1 MGKTR
6 ILERFVAGNSQN
18 YDARRGLIDAPVVSV
33 QMPPEPKEVDFY
45 TSILD
50 RLNVPS
56 LGRKNTNSLSS
67 LAMGA
72 MKDANAKILIIDEI
86 DKLLCGTGRQQRLF
100 LSLLRYITNELK
112 VSIVCGGT
120 ENALTAVYT
129 DPNLADRFGAFELE
143 RWVVNSDFQSLLASF
158 SAFLPLR
165 RQSDFIQRDVAKLV
179 ISMTN
184 GVTARIF
191 RLFEALGVEA
201 IRSGQEMIDAESF
214 NKKDLLLPLVSM
226 QPLVGSRKPWR

>member
-1 MGKTR
+1 MTDAGLAIGGKLENLKELSDEQRIKWIRSDHWFELPQALLALKWLEDLLLGPRVSRMPCLLIFGPTGMGKTR

-72 MKDANAKILIIDEI
+72 MKDANAKSSDRLQSQ
-86 DKLLCGTGRQQRLF
+86 CG
-100 LSLLRYITNELK
+100 
-112 VSIVCGGT
+112 
-120 ENALTAVYT
+120 
-129 DPNLADRFGAFELE
+129 
-143 RWVVNSDFQSLLASF
+143 
-158 SAFLPLR
+158 
-165 RQSDFIQRDVAKLV
+165 
-179 ISMTN
+179 
-184 GVTARIF
+184 
-191 RLFEALGVEA
+191 
-201 IRSGQEMIDAESF
+201 
-214 NKKDLLLPLVSM
+214 
-226 QPLVGSRKPWR
+226 